1 MTKVFLPRW
10 LSRCGALPRRA
21 AEQAVVEGRVRVDGR
36 VVRDVLFALTP
47 GGPEV
52 TLDGQRVLPASL
64 VWFALHKPR
73 GVVTTTDDPEG
84 RRTVMDLVGTLGPG
98 VAPVGRLDRD
108 SQGLI
113 LLTNDHRAAAALLD
127 PSRHVRKVYR
137 VKVRGHPAD
146 AAVERLLTERM
157 SFDGVPMGPL
167 ASVAWVA
174 RQPASTWYEV
184 ARSEGKNRQI
194 RRMFSAVEHEVQTLI
209 RTAFGPVALG
219 DLPVGAWRPLTLPER
234 RDIAALAL

>member
-21 AEQAVVEGRVRVDGR
+21 AEQAVVDGRVRVDGR
-36 VVRDVLFALTP
+36 IVRDVLYAIAP

-52 TLDGQRVLPASL
+52 TLDGERVRPASL

-84 RRTVMDLVGTLGPG
+84 RQTVMDLVGALGPG

-108 SQGLI
+108 SQGLL
-113 LLTNDHRAAAALLD
+113 LLTNDHRTAAALLD

-137 VKVRGHPAD
+137 VKVRGHPSD
-146 AAVERLLTERM
+146 AAVDRLTSERM
-157 SFDGVPMGPL
+157 SLDGVAMGPL
-167 ASVAWVA
+167 DAVVRASQ
-174 RQPASTWYEV
+174 QPASTWFEV
-184 ARSEGKNRQI
+184 ALAEGKNRQL
-194 RRMFSAVEHEVQTLI
+194 RRMFAAVGHEVLTLI
-209 RTAFGPVALG
+209 RTSFGPVHLG
-219 DLPVGAWRPLTLPER
+219 DLPVGAWRPLTSREGR
-234 RDIAALAL
+234 EIAALAP

>member
-10 LSRCGALPRRA
+10 LSRCGALSRRA

-52 TLDGQRVLPASL
+52 TLDGQRVRPAAS

-84 RRTVMDLVGTLGPG
+84 RQTVMDLVGALGPG

-113 LLTNDHRAAAALLD
+113 LLTNDHRVAAALLD
-127 PSRHVRKVYR
+127 PAQHVRKVYR
-137 VKVRGHPAD
+137 VKVRGHPTD
-146 AAVERLLTERM
+146 AALARLTTERM
-157 SFDGVPMGPL
+157 TLEGVAMGPL
-167 ASVAWVA
+167 DAVVVGAH
-174 RQPASTWYEV
+174 QPASTWLEV
-184 ARSEGKNRQI
+184 ALSEGKNRQI
-194 RRMFSAVEHEVQTLI
+194 RRMFAAVGHEVLTLI
-209 RTAFGPVALG
+209 RTSFGPVALG
-219 DLPVGAWRPLTLPER
+219 DLPVGAWRPLSSPER
-234 RDIAALAL
+234 RDLAVLAP